1 MGTRFVFLGIQT
13 YKSLTFTQKVD
24 AKMLPIIKEAVRKK
38 LEKEYE
44 QTILLKNQVE
54 KKLAEISVQKS
65 RCVDLLIEKTID
77 KEIYDRKMFEIANEE
92 VRLNEELA
100 SYTLINSEIDKIVD
114 SVIDFLGNSAFYFE
128 SSDICEKR
136 AILKMLSPNSFLN
149 GKSAVFS
156 IAKPFDFLLNNDDCE
171 EWWVIRD
178 SNPRPPRC
186 KRDALAN

>member
-1 MGTRFVFLGIQT
+1 M
-13 YKSLTFTQKVD
+13 
-24 AKMLPIIKEAVRKK
+24 
-38 LEKEYE
+38 
-44 QTILLKNQVE
+44 
-54 KKLAEISVQKS
+54 
-65 RCVDLLIEKTID
+65 LIEKTID

-114 SVIDFLGNSAFYFE
+114 SIVDFLGNSAFYFE

-149 GKSAVFS
+149 GKRAVFS

-171 EWWVIRD
+171 EWWICNIIIKGVSIYQ
-178 SNPRPPRC
+178 NT
-186 KRDALAN
+186 AN